1 MQIIVAILAA
11 LVGAAF
17 CFGGFRFFLLLLPI
31 WGFVTGFSIGTDAVS
46 AFLGETTFATVTSW
60 VVGFGLAIVFAIFS
74 YLYYWAAIAVLGGI
88 VGYQLGVSAW
98 GLIGSEQNVIAFI
111 LGIVCAVVLAVAV
124 LALNVPRY
132 LVIVLTGLGGA
143 ALVVAGWFILTGQLP
158 VEGITWVAIGAEL
171 TDGWIGLIIWGVVAA
186 AGILVQM
193 FTPPIGPDQYELE
206 RGSYRYS

>member
-1 MQIIVAILAA
+1 MQFIVAILAV

-31 WGFVTGFSIGTDAVS
+31 WGFVAGFSIGTDAVS
-46 AFLGETTFATVTSW
+46 AFLGESAFATVTSW
-60 VVGFGLAIVFAIFS
+60 AVGFVLALVFAVFS

-98 GLIGSEQNVIAFI
+98 GLIGSEQGVLAFV

-124 LALNVPRY
+124 LALNVPKY

-143 ALVVAGWFILTGQLP
+143 ALIVAGWFILTGALP
-158 VEGITWVAIGAEL
+158 VEGITWMAIGAEIR
-171 TDGWIGLIIWGVVAA
+171 DGWIGLIIWGVVAA
-186 AGILVQM
+186 AGIVAQLKV
-193 FTPPIGPDQYELE
+193 PPIGPDQYELD
-206 RGSYRYS
+206 RASYRYS